1 MTGDVMYRLQKIP
14 VPAKSIFH
22 MQMTERLGT
31 DGLYWYCRFN
41 GILEKMISAIRKMI
55 SAFMIS
61 MAFLRYFFT
70 QVRLF
75 VLIFKYNCF
84 TYELQMPEVRLF
96 ILKIIFLTL
105 NSTDTI

>member
-1 MTGDVMYRLQKIP
+1 
-14 VPAKSIFH
+14 
-22 MQMTERLGT
+22 MTERLGT

-70 QVRLF
+70 KVRLF
-75 VLIFKYNCF
+75 VLIFNFNCF
-84 TYELQMPEVRLF
+84 THEVQMPEVRLF
-96 ILKIIFLTL
+96 ILRMNFLTL
-105 NSTDTI
+105 NLTDKI

>member
-1 MTGDVMYRLQKIP
+1 
-14 VPAKSIFH
+14 
-22 MQMTERLGT
+22 MQMIERLGT
-31 DGLYWYCRFN
+31 DGLYRYCRFN

-75 VLIFKYNCF
+75 VLISNYNCF
-84 TYELQMPEVRLF
+84 THELQMPEVRLF
-96 ILKIIFLTL
+96 ILKMNFLTL
-105 NSTDTI
+105 NSTEKI